1 LVTKTR
7 VLRHNYYIIVAK
19 YVREAEKKEFP
30 LASLGRNW
38 KVSAAREKEGR
49 IMTGRQVLVGS
60 SEPGELRFRQH
71 DLSDRG
77 RQARSTKKGATG
89 AESNERR
96 VSLN

>member
-1 LVTKTR
+1 MCEKP
-7 VLRHNYYIIVAK
+7 
-19 YVREAEKKEFP
+19 KKEFP

-60 SEPGELRFRQH
+60 SEPGLVRFRQH

-77 RQARSTKKGATG
+77 YQARSTKKGATG
-89 AESNERR
+89 AASNERR